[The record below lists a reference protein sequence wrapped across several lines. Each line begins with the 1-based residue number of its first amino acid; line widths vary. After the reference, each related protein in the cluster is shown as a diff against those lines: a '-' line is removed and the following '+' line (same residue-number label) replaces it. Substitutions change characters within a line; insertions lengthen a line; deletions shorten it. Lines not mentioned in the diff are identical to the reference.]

1 MSIRC
6 LAVIKVLSLFKR
18 KLFRSVEEFPTP
30 SADETSLMMWWK
42 QQISFYS
49 IFSSG
54 TIIISHTVNFL
65 SSSSSLH
72 VPAWFICT
80 EENATDWE
88 NAICQIVS
96 SGSANQTVTRVGQ
109 LPAMP
114 LPPTLYV
121 LHIKAKRFAQVLQEK
136 WFGYQIDLL
145 DRIECSNWMRGRENK
160 FLALFPVSPRL
171 LTLDRFLSR
180 VNRSSSDC
188 DSCHYIRIFSDRMK
202 L

>member
-1 MSIRC
+1 MRHRWWCDGNSRSPFI
-6 LAVIKVLSLFKR
+6 LFSQAELLLS
-18 KLFRSVEEFPTP
+18 VT
-30 SADETSLMMWWK
+30 
-42 QQISFYS
+42 QS
-49 IFSSG
+49 IF
-54 TIIISHTVNFL
+54 FL
-65 SSSSSLH
+65 LLLLYTSRRDLFAQRKTQPIEKMQFAKSYQADRPTRRSRGLDS
-72 VPAWFICT
+72 
-80 EENATDWE
+80 
-88 NAICQIVS
+88 CQ
-96 SGSANQTVTRVGQ
+96 QCRC
-109 LPAMP
+109 
-114 LPPTLYV
+114 PPPLYV

-160 FLALFPVSPRL
+160 FLTLFENSCPTQKRLPVSPRL